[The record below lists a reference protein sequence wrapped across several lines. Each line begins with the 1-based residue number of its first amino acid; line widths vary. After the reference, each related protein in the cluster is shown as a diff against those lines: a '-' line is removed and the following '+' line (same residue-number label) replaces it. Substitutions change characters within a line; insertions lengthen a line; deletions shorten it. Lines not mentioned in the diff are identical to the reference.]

1 MIFRRVA
8 EFALIGSL
16 FVGLA
21 VGAAKLG
28 SMLSSLVLP

>member
-1 MIFRRVA
+1 MTFLHVA
-8 EFALIGSL
+8 KLALIGSL